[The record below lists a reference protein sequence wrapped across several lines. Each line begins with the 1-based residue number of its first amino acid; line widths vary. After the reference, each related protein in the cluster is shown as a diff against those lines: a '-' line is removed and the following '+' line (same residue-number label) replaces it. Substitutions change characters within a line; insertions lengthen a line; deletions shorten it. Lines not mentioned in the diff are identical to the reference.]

1 MKKTIICLGIAL
13 LSFTAVEANTINF
26 STSASVENKYGHTP
40 LCAAISKGD
49 TETVRKFVEYG
60 ADVNEFSNEYS
71 PLMIAARYNRT
82 DIITLLLEK
91 GANPKLR
98 NERGQTALKI
108 AEQFNATEAA
118 ELLRNLR

>member
-13 LSFTAVEANTINF
+13 LSVVGTQANTIT
-26 STSASVENKYGHTP
+26 STSASVENTYGHTP

-108 AEQFNATEAA
+108 AEQFKAAEAA
-118 ELLRNLR
+118 ELLRSHS